1 MLRLDI
7 IAKQY
12 LPIIAAMGLA
22 IGLGAASFA
31 TVQDEDQAMEQNVPE
46 EEVQVETANDDTA
59 QEGEPG
65 EGEQQIES
73 SDDQEW
79 AIVDLD
85 PEFDDGLIEEDD
97 NGDGQLDRED
107 QDSAD
112 RLLPAKLQIVEP
124 VAAPRGQMVPRSL
137 GGERVLDRQAPWQAQ
152 IYAVEPPERYTPE
165 ARAGRA
171 DWELPHRCGGSLIAE
186 GWILTAAH
194 CINDAQVARGYRVR
208 LGVENFRYDKGATYK
223 ILRQIRYPN
232 ATLYNGDIALIQ
244 IVEDNSQPKLGP
256 GQVRKIRPQ
265 SLSDAPLAAG
275 QAISVTGWGKT
286 KAIVQ
291 DQASAILLKIDLKAQ
306 SPQDCLQK
314 LGARKGHAGVICA
327 ASPTDKTCGGD
338 SGGPVVEMR
347 GGEAVQVGIVSWG
360 SEECENNGHPSVFTR
375 VANYQVWINK
385 TIAPARANWIGGTDK
400 RAVR

>member
-1 MLRLDI
+1 MLRHDI
-7 IAKQY
+7 IPKGQ
-12 LPIIAAMGLA
+12 LSKLVVIALTLLIGTSSVALA
-22 IGLGAASFA
+22 
-31 TVQDEDQAMEQNVPE
+31 QDEDPETEQVAP
-46 EEVQVETANDDTA
+46 EEVQ
-59 QEGEPG
+59 QEPG
-65 EGEQQIES
+65 TEAEPQEMAPVEGEQQIES
-73 SDDQEW
+73 SDNQEW

-97 NGDGQLDRED
+97 NGDGQLDRDD

-152 IYAVEPPERYTPE
+152 IYAVEPPERYLPE
-165 ARAGRA
+165 ARVGRA

-208 LGVENFRYDKGATYK
+208 LGVENFRYDKGETYK
-223 ILRQIRYPN
+223 IVRQIRYPN
-232 ATLYNGDIALIQ
+232 ATLYNGDIALVQ
-244 IVEDNSQPKLGP
+244 IVEDHPQPKLGQ

-265 SLSDAPLAAG
+265 SLSDAPLAGG
-275 QAISVTGWGKT
+275 QPISVTGWGKT
-286 KAIVQ
+286 KAVVQ
-291 DQASAILLKIDLKAQ
+291 DQASAILLRIDLKAQ
-306 SPQDCLQK
+306 SPQDCLAK
-314 LGARKGHAGVICA
+314 LGARKGHAAVICA

-375 VANYQVWINK
+375 VANYQAWINK
-385 TIAPARANWIGGTDK
+385 MIAPARANWIGSSNQQAA
-400 RAVR
+400 R

>member
-1 MLRLDI
+1 MLRHDI
-7 IAKQY
+7 IPKGQ
-12 LPIIAAMGLA
+12 LSKLVVIALTLLIGTSSVALA
-22 IGLGAASFA
+22 
-31 TVQDEDQAMEQNVPE
+31 QDEDPETEQVAP
-46 EEVQVETANDDTA
+46 EEVQ
-59 QEGEPG
+59 QEPG
-65 EGEQQIES
+65 TEAEPQEMAPVEGEQQIEI
-73 SDDQEW
+73 SDNQEW

-97 NGDGQLDRED
+97 NGDGQLDRDD

-152 IYAVEPPERYTPE
+152 IYAVEPPERYLPE
-165 ARAGRA
+165 ARVGRA

-208 LGVENFRYDKGATYK
+208 LGVENFRYDKGETYK
-223 ILRQIRYPN
+223 IVRQIRYPN
-232 ATLYNGDIALIQ
+232 ATLYNGDIALVQ
-244 IVEDNSQPKLGP
+244 IVEDHPQPKLGQ

-265 SLSDAPLAAG
+265 SLSDAPLAGG
-275 QAISVTGWGKT
+275 QPISVTGWGKT
-286 KAIVQ
+286 KAVVQ
-291 DQASAILLKIDLKAQ
+291 DQASAILLRIDLKAQ
-306 SPQDCLQK
+306 SPQDCLAK
-314 LGARKGHAGVICA
+314 LGARKGHAAVICA

-375 VANYQVWINK
+375 VANYQAWINK
-385 TIAPARANWIGGTDK
+385 MIAPARANWIGSSNQQAA
-400 RAVR
+400 R

>member
-1 MLRLDI
+1 MLRHDI
-7 IAKQY
+7 IPKGQ
-12 LPIIAAMGLA
+12 LSKLVVIALTLLIGTSSVALA
-22 IGLGAASFA
+22 
-31 TVQDEDQAMEQNVPE
+31 QDEDPETEQVAP
-46 EEVQVETANDDTA
+46 EEVQ
-59 QEGEPG
+59 QEPG
-65 EGEQQIES
+65 TEAEPQEMAPVEGEQQIES
-73 SDDQEW
+73 SDNQEW

-97 NGDGQLDRED
+97 NGDGQLDRDD

-152 IYAVEPPERYTPE
+152 IYAVEPPERYLPE
-165 ARAGRA
+165 ARVGRA

-208 LGVENFRYDKGATYK
+208 LGVENFRYDKGETYK
-223 ILRQIRYPN
+223 IVRQIRYPN
-232 ATLYNGDIALIQ
+232 ATLYNGDIALVQ
-244 IVEDNSQPKLGP
+244 IVEDHPQPKLGQ

-265 SLSDAPLAAG
+265 SLSDAPLAGG
-275 QAISVTGWGKT
+275 QPISVTGWGKT
-286 KAIVQ
+286 KAVVQ
-291 DQASAILLKIDLKAQ
+291 DQASAILLRIDLKAQ
-306 SPQDCLQK
+306 SPQDCLAK
-314 LGARKGHAGVICA
+314 LGARKGHAAVICA

-375 VANYQVWINK
+375 VANYQAWINK
-385 TIAPARANWIGGTDK
+385 MIAPARANWIGSANQQAA
-400 RAVR
+400 R